1 MEANYIDL
9 PTVLIYLFWI
19 GFAGLIIYLRREDKR
34 VGYPLES
41 DRKGLAVQGYPAIPS
56 PREPRAKHP
65 ALEGSSVAPH
75 QQPTPTEAAL
85 SMAGGDAAKG
95 LAYAIEQNGD
105 TVPPAA
111 PPPSAG
117 PATHADPA
125 PTTPEPGREA
135 VPEPGPHHTDPTS
148 HPDPDPFGE
157 EPRS

>member
-41 DRKGLAVQGYPAIPS
+41 DRVGVAVQGYPAIPS

-65 ALEGSSVAPH
+65 ALEGTDVAPH
-75 QQPTPTEAAL
+75 QQPDPMEAAL

-95 LAYAIEQNGD
+95 LAYMIAQADGAPAASSH
-105 TVPPAA
+105 TPPAA
-111 PPPSAG
+111 PAPES
-117 PATHADPA
+117 HVDPA
-125 PTTPEPGREA
+125 PPA
-135 VPEPGPHHTDPTS
+135 ADAMPHDHHDPS
-148 HPDPDPFGE
+148 DE
-157 EPRS
+157 EPQS